1 MKTRKRYDS
10 CKTCGH
16 LNTRGQCY
24 FDDVIEWIYFCEINQ
39 KRIEYPREMGGRDK
53 CPCYLTKAEYK
64 EKNKRE
70 TIENHIYPK
79 KSDAEAIW

>member
-16 LNTRGQCY
+16 LFYGNIHYDT
-24 FDDVIEWIYFCEINQ
+24 IYYEYYCGINHQ
-39 KRIEYPREMGGRDK
+39 TIEYPREMGGRDK